1 MSVRLDQIVPWGRSF
16 DEYRL
21 MFNLTDRELGGR
33 ILGCG
38 DGPASFNA
46 ELTRRGGRVVS
57 CDPIY
62 LFEGPQIRSRFDAAA
77 QTIISQVRQT
87 PQNYVWTYHR
97 DPDDLLRNRRDV
109 MDEFI
114 ADYVPGARDGRYVA
128 GALPSLPFA
137 DQQFDLAV
145 CSHLLFLYSDLLSLE
160 FHLASLA
167 ELCRVA
173 REVRIF
179 PLTALDCEPSRHVE
193 AVRAHAQHA
202 RRQAEI
208 VAVDYQ
214 LQRNGNEMMRIW
226 HQH

>member
-21 MFNLTDRELGGR
+21 MFRLTGRELGQT

-46 ELTRRGGRVVS
+46 ELTRLGGRVVS

-62 LFEGPQIRSRFDAAA
+62 LFDGPQIRSRFEASTDA
-77 QTIISQVRQT
+77 IISQVRQN

-97 DPDDLLRNRRDV
+97 DPDDLLRSRRTV
-109 MDEFI
+109 IYTFL
-114 ADYVPGARDGRYVA
+114 ADYALGRRDGRYVA
-128 GALPSLPFA
+128 GALPNLPFA

-160 FHLASLA
+160 FHLASVD

-193 AVRAHAQHA
+193 AVRTHAQTA
-202 RRQAEI
+202 QRQAEI
-208 VAVDYQ
+208 VAVNYQ
-214 LQRNGNEMMRIW
+214 LQRNGNQMMRIW
-226 HQH
+226 R